1 MEIVLVTYSKDL
13 EKADRCIS
21 TIKKHGIGPD
31 EPKFRVIVNDEDA
44 VWTMARLKWPDI
56 EVYHWKEIS
65 PVMTWPSGWWSQ
77 QWLKLCA
84 SRVVEE
90 NWYMIVDSDM
100 WLDRHIG
107 LHELFHEDRAFV
119 SLKPRSDYA
128 DKPRFLGFIDNAKDI
143 VGLDQFESV
152 MRDVPPHIF
161 RTSIAQ
167 DLVSKIDPRVFGILG
182 QSTLEF
188 FLYWAWVCKRDQV
201 SNFYHPRA
209 AWLTL
214 GNGFFTHRPEEV
226 AS

>member
-1 MEIVLVTYSKDL
+1 MEIVLVTYSNDL
-13 EKADRCIS
+13 EKADLCMS
-21 TIKKHGIGPD
+21 TIKKHGIGSHA
-31 EPKFRVIVNDEDA
+31 PKFRVVINDEDA

-65 PVMTWPSGWWSQ
+65 PVMSWPSGWWSQ

-107 LHELFHEDRAFV
+107 QHELFYEDRAFV
-119 SLKPRSDYA
+119 SLKQRSDYA
-128 DKPRFLGFIDNAKDI
+128 DKPRFLQFFDNARDT
-143 VGLDQFESV
+143 VGLDHLESV

-161 RTSIAQ
+161 RTSIAL
-167 DLVSKIDPRVFGILG
+167 DLVSKTDPRVFGVLG
-182 QSTLEF
+182 RPTLEF
-188 FLYWAWVCKRDQV
+188 FLYWAWLCKRGQV
-201 SNFYHPRA
+201 DDFYHPRHG
-209 AWLTL
+209 WLTL
-214 GNGFFTHRPEEV
+214 GDGFFTRHPGKV